1 MNNDKVK
8 MSERI
13 KGPWRSPGMSKK
25 AVWRQR
31 AFGVVF
37 SFAAGGKR
45 IYFGNISKW
54 VITTLRSGGG
64 GGDGRLDLS
73 RWRPLDSKLRSSSS
87 EHRNGKS
94 LELPGGAK
102 S

>member
-1 MNNDKVK
+1 MQGLGWLSGFVNNDKVK

-64 GGDGRLDLS
+64 GGTDD
-73 RWRPLDSKLRSSSS
+73 
-87 EHRNGKS
+87 
-94 LELPGGAK
+94 
-102 S
+102 